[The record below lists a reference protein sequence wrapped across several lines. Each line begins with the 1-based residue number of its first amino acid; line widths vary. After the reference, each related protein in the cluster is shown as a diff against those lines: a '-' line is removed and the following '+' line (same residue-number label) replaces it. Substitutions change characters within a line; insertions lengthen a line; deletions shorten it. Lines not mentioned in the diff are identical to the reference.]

1 MMVAMSGRRSWGVAL
16 AALLVLG
23 SCGDSIREV
32 PTNGGGILDCPSDTV
47 LYAVVD
53 PTPEAGAPTPA
64 EALAALTSASVPPVP
79 SGIPEVASE
88 SDHEVAYLFTN
99 SDGHRV
105 GRVIVRRPFEA
116 GWSVVATERCG

>member
-1 MMVAMSGRRSWGVAL
+1 MMVAMSGRRSWGVVL
-16 AALLVLG
+16 AALLLLG

-32 PTNGGGILDCPSDTV
+32 PTNGGGILDCTSDTV
-47 LYAVVD
+47 LYAVID
-53 PTPEAGAPTPA
+53 PTPEAGAATPA
-64 EALAALTSASVPPVP
+64 EALAVLDPASAPVP
-79 SGIPEVASE
+79 SGRPEVASE
-88 SDHEVAYLFTN
+88 SDREVVYIFTN

>member
-1 MMVAMSGRRSWGVAL
+1 MGGRRSWSVAL
-16 AALLVLG
+16 VALLALG

-32 PTNGGGILDCPSDTV
+32 QTNGGGTLDCPSDTV

-53 PTPEAGAPTPA
+53 PTPEAGEPTPA
-64 EALAALTSASVPPVP
+64 EALAALTSASDPPVP
-79 SGIPEVASE
+79 SGRPEVASE
-88 SDHEVAYLFTN
+88 SDDEVVYLFTD

-105 GRVIVRRPFEA
+105 GRVIVRRPLET